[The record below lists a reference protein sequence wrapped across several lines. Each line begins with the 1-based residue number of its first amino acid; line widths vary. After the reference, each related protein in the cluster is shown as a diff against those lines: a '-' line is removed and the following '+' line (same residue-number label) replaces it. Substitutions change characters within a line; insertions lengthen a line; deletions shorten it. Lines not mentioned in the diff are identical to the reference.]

1 MRHLKQSGAPAWRP
15 SAVSVFLLRNLENS
29 MQSYPNRF
37 FGRDLGGGN
46 FWVPNYLDFL
56 VSNTQASADVTF
68 KRRNPLCDSLPS
80 VLCPPCALPRR
91 LLWRLAAGSAI
102 IHFPFLGPSVPP
114 SVPPPPITR
123 ALILKNC
130 PFYSKGKVQSTR
142 SSFLQRPCPP
152 RPRSTFLP
160 GRERRR
166 GGSALLTSS
175 EDKPACLTLRR
186 RKRLLVK

>member
-46 FWVPNYLDFL
+46 FWVPNYLDFV

-102 IHFPFLGPSVPP
+102 IHFPFLPLFTNQPSICI
-114 SVPPPPITR
+114 SLCEIYT
-123 ALILKNC
+123 N
-130 PFYSKGKVQSTR
+130 R
-142 SSFLQRPCPP
+142 SSHFCSPFEGNCAPYGHLN
-152 RPRSTFLP
+152 F
-160 GRERRR
+160 
-166 GGSALLTSS
+166 SA
-175 EDKPACLTLRR
+175 E
-186 RKRLLVK
+186 VKKSMWNHFECNLICS